1 MTEIELKLQVPAAA
15 LAAVEHAVATPAAV
29 RTRLQAVYFDTPDR
43 RLAAAGIALRLRKE
57 GRRWVQTLKAGPAH
71 GMARGE
77 HNVPLVVPAGR
88 VPQEADPARHAGT
101 PPHAR

>member
-43 RLAAAGIALRLRKE
+43 RLAADRKS
-57 GRRWVQTLKAGPAH
+57 
-71 GMARGE
+71 
-77 HNVPLVVPAGR
+77 VV
-88 VPQEADPARHAGT
+88 
-101 PPHAR
+101 